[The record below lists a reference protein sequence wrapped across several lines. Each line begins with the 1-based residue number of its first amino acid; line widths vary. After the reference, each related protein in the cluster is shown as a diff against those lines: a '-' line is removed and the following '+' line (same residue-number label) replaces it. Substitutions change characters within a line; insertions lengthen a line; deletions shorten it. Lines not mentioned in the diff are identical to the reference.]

1 MLGLSRRH
9 HRRAVAEGRGR
20 GARHPGEIPSAGWR
34 DVLLRVKDEQAAD
47 NMSIVAA
54 GVAFY
59 FLLSIFPALAAT
71 VSIWGLF
78 VDPQTIPRQLEP
90 VSGLLPADAYGI
102 LEQQLV
108 SLSQRPGQ
116 GLGFAAL
123 LGIVIALWSASNGVK
138 SLMTALNIA
147 YEETEGRGF
156 IRYNLTAL
164 VLTLGAIV
172 MVPLSLAI
180 VAAIPAVLGVLGP
193 GGGIEWLIRLAR
205 WPLVALL
212 VMAAL
217 AVLYRYGPHRARPR
231 WEWVS
236 WGAVAATTVWLFGSI
251 AFSIYVSN
259 FGSYDETYGS
269 FGAIVIL
276 LLWFNLSAY
285 VVLLGAELNAEMEH
299 QTAHDTTTGREA
311 PLGAR
316 GARMADT
323 VGRRP

>member
-1 MLGLSRRH
+1 MLGLSKRH
-9 HRRAVAEGRGR
+9 HRQAVAQGRGR
-20 GARHPGEIPSAGWR
+20 GARHPAEIPRAGWR
-34 DVLLRVKDEQAAD
+34 DILLRVKDEQTAD

-78 VDPQTIPRQLEP
+78 VDPPTMTQQIEP
-90 VSGLLPADAYGI
+90 VSELLPGEAYAV

-108 SLSQRPGQ
+108 SLTQRPSE
-116 GLGFAAL
+116 GLGFAAV
-123 LGIVIALWSASNGVK
+123 LGIAIALWSASNGVK

-147 YEETEGRGF
+147 YDETEGRSF

-164 VLTLGAIV
+164 VLTLGAIIV
-172 MVPLSLAI
+172 VPLSLGI
-180 VAAIPAVLGVLGP
+180 VAAIPAVIGAVGI
-193 GGGIEWLIRLAR
+193 GGGIEWVIRLAR
-205 WPLVALL
+205 WPLVAVL
-212 VMAAL
+212 VMLAL
-217 AVLYRYGPHRARPR
+217 AFLYRYGPDRAQPR

-269 FGAIVIL
+269 VGAIVIL

-299 QTAHDTTTGREA
+299 QTARDTTTGKEA

-316 GARMADT
+316 GASMADT